1 MSRTWLTC
9 LVLLTH
15 CCSIS
20 ASQTAMAQRYQFTKI
35 ADRTETF
42 VPGGISFRSTSIN
55 NQ

>member
-1 MSRTWLTC
+1 MRRTWLAC
-9 LVLLTH
+9 LVLLTL

-20 ASQTAMAQRYQFTKI
+20 ASQIAMAQRYQFTKI

-42 VPGGISFRSTSIN
+42 VPGDFSFRSTSIN